1 MSGSIGAN
9 RIPREAVAP
18 TVKKYVE
25 NILKKYPPFRTAK
38 ISGSYNTV
46 VKADHGDIDLIIHID
61 AGEDDKKL
69 LKKKFAEYLNSLPND
84 VIVPFK
90 AGRHQGKKTAG
101 TGDIVIAQIPIEG
114 YPDLTV
120 QVDNMIVTSEQ
131 ESGYRKSFLDIPGE
145 KQALL
150 IGLAKTILM
159 EENPEEVF
167 KRLGI
172 TNLPKLEPNQEFE
185 FNLSSK
191 GLTLRLVTL
200 DDNYRELSRN
210 DIWDSFDWNDV
221 VKLFNKYDLNSSFED
236 LLNKV
241 KTDLKNPR
249 SKNRIKGLFKSML
262 VIGAGEKGTPKG
274 DNKEAALAAIDKL
287 LEGKPFRSLT
297 KWLIKDLLPESFEYS
312 EPTYKKTIALY
323 PGKFKP
329 PHKGHLEVA
338 KSLLDKADEVII
350 IISPNP
356 VDGITAEQS
365 LDIWN
370 RLYLP
375 ILGSNKIKAII
386 SPTPSPIKYVLDT
399 IENDKDNFYLT
410 VYGKGDESRYK
421 NVGIDPRYKNGKTID
436 GGSIK
441 FEDVDISATNLRQAL
456 SDNADITP
464 WLPDEITPEEYKN
477 ALGLEQIQE
486 VFEPSSNIYDYNQ
499 NGLDYYFT
507 TKDEDNYVVGITPAS
522 DTRIAIDF
530 GVSDKEGDIGFQET
544 NKEDIY
550 KIIATVSSIVK
561 DYLNQ
566 HPNVEIISWS
576 SVAKTGEKK
585 IGETQRDKIY
595 KLIVKKQGNLKDED
609 IVRKDSEYW
618 AYLKGYNPMF
628 EEITQ
633 LEEFKLTIPEI
644 TEQVKGD
651 SIICDNCGWTWKI
664 ADGGDDLY
672 ICHKCGHDNTPKQTS
687 NFFEPLDGENIEQP
701 TNVEKTDK
709 HLENNLEFKEALV
722 SLTMYLMDHISIEPL
737 PDLIFIEDDVKNA
750 NDLLG
755 KTAYYNPEQK
765 SITLYTLN
773 RHPKD
778 ILRSYAHEMI
788 HHKQNLEGKLTNIQ
802 GQNIN
807 EDEYLKELEREAYE
821 YGNGLL
827 FRGWENSIK

>member
-18 TVKKYVE
+18 TVKKYIE
-25 NILKKYPPFRTAK
+25 DILKKYPPFRTAK

-172 TNLPKLEPNQEFE
+172 NNLPKLEPNQEFE

-221 VKLFNKYDLNSSFED
+221 VKLFSKYDLNSSFED

-274 DNKEAALAAIDKL
+274 DNKEAALDAIDKL
-287 LEGKPFRSLT
+287 LEGKLFKSLT
-297 KWLIKDLLPESFEYS
+297 KSLIKDLLPENFEYS
-312 EPTYKKTIALY
+312 KPTYKKTIALY

-375 ILGSNKIKAII
+375 ILGSDKIKAII

-456 SDNADITP
+456 SDNTDITP
-464 WLPDEITPEEYKN
+464 WLPDGITPEEYKN
-477 ALGLEQIQE
+477 ALGLEQVQE
-486 VFEPSSNIYDYNQ
+486 LFEPSSNSYEYDQ
-499 NGLDYYFT
+499 VTSLDYSFMSDYGRI
-507 TKDEDNYVVGITPAS
+507 YVVGITPES
-522 DTRIAIDF
+522 EGRISIDF
-530 GVSDKEGDIGFQET
+530 GIEDEYGDISFPET
-544 NKEDIY
+544 NEKDVF
-550 KIIATVSSIVK
+550 KIIATVSNIVK
-561 DYLNQ
+561 DYLSK
-566 HPNVEIISWS
+566 HPDIEIISWS
-576 SVAKTGEKK
+576 SVAKKGEKK
-585 IGETQRDKIY
+585 IGDTQRDKLY
-595 KLIVKKQGNLKDED
+595 KLVAQRQGNLKDED
-609 IVRKDSEYW
+609 IVRKDNEYW

-628 EEITQ
+628 ENELPAPTQ
-633 LEEFKLTIPEI
+633 NFFNPIQDKQIDFNISSEPTRVDYYKDHIQNVIPSDFKVE
-644 TEQVKGD
+644 KHKD
-651 SIICDNCGWTWKI
+651 KI
-664 ADGGDDLY
+664 VVTP
-672 ICHKCGHDNTPKQTS
+672 TPKQQ
-687 NFFEPLDGENIEQP
+687 N
-701 TNVEKTDK
+701 
-709 HLENNLEFKEALV
+709 LENNLEFKELLV
-722 SLTMYLMDHISIEPL
+722 SLTMYMIDHINIDPL
-737 PDLIFIEDDVKNA
+737 PDLIFVEDDVKNA
-750 NDLLG
+750 KDMLGRTAHYNHND
-755 KTAYYNPEQK
+755 K
-765 SITLYTLN
+765 SITLYTYG

-788 HHKQNLEGKLTNIQ
+788 HHKQNLEGRLQNQINT
-802 GQNIN
+802 QNIN
-807 EDEYLKELEREAYE
+807 EDDYLKEIEEEAYRL
-821 YGNGLL
+821 GNGLL